1 MERSPW
7 SDIIGPVYSEA
18 SVLRELGMD
27 AVQLERAVRWS
38 QILRLITADGHQ
50 VYPAWQIRDGA
61 LVDGLQPVIET
72 LRTGIEDPWT
82 WAQWLSTPIDEVE
95 GGDGVERA
103 IDWLAAGRLAEVLRD
118 AEHDAASWAR

>member
-1 MERSPW
+1 MTESPW
-7 SDIIGPVYSEA
+7 AAIIGPVYSEE
-18 SVLRELGMD
+18 SVLRELGMN

-38 QILRLITADGHQ
+38 QILRLTTADGHE
-50 VYPAWQIRDGA
+50 VYPAWQIRNGA

-82 WAQWLSTPIDEVE
+82 WAQWLCTPIGEVE

-118 AEHDAASWAR
+118 AGHDAANWAR